1 MDAETY
7 SNAASGA
14 ARQPLGGKEIRFP
27 FNGLSSVITSSR
39 FGVSYTPAS
48 VNVLMRSPRNWG
60 RCGGTRPGLRA
71 FTGNQPI
78 AATSGHWLWPDGEP
92 IKWADGAG
100 VLFTEIG
107 STVIMPDGGVLFNPH
122 ETFNVSA
129 SKGAIP
135 PTCSACA
142 MYRARMV
149 VASGSMWYASRCGDY
164 ADFDYG
170 GDMEDVARAVAGNVA
185 LASRKGEDI
194 TSLAAIA
201 DSMLYIATKR
211 SLWRVSGDV
220 MQSMSQVSDHI
231 GIVGR
236 HAWCWD
242 GVRFW
247 FWSDKGLY
255 ALVAGEPPVNMTP
268 HLEDEVRGW
277 SDAVLVFDSERNGI
291 HVIGTDG
298 AGAVTDWF
306 YDIEN
311 RALWHMQYPATKRPV
326 AGGLAMLGGMN
337 RVVFLCADE
346 VWRYWDEEQADDDGT
361 DIISALAMGPITHT
375 TGNTENAFLAELD
388 FEMDTDITS
397 SSGVHVSGCVGRT
410 TDEAIKAAVAIVSWA
425 AGGASGT
432 SAYERF
438 AYSVV
443 PGWQHVVRPR
453 IRCNSF
459 AAVLWSTAG
468 RWAVSKITAV
478 HRGCGRIRR

>member
-7 SNAASGA
+7 SNVAQGT

-27 FNGLSSVITSSR
+27 YNGLSSVIVSSR
-39 FGVSYTPAS
+39 LGVSYTPAS
-48 VNVLMRSPRNWG
+48 VNVMFRSPHNWG
-60 RCGGTRPGLRA
+60 RCGGTRPGLKA
-71 FTGNQPI
+71 FTGTPQQLSNQ
-78 AATSGHWLWPDGEP
+78 
-92 IKWADGAG
+92 
-100 VLFTEIG
+100 
-107 STVIMPDGGVLFNPH
+107 H
-122 ETFNVSA
+122 EVFAVSA
-129 SKGAIP
+129 SKGSIP
-135 PTCSACA
+135 SPINASAK
-142 MYRARMV
+142 YRDRVV
-149 VASGSMWYASRCGDY
+149 VAGGTMWYASRLGVLD
-164 ADFDYG
+164 DFDYG
-170 GDMEDVARAVAGNVA
+170 CDIADVTRAVAGNIA
-185 LASRKGEDI
+185 LAGRGGE
-194 TSLAAIA
+194 TVTALAAIA
-201 DSMLYIATKR
+201 DSMLYVATGR
-211 SLWRVSGDV
+211 SLWRVTGEIT
-220 MQSMSQVSDHI
+220 QAMSQVSDHI

-255 ALVAGEPPVNMTP
+255 ALIAGEPPVNMTP

-298 AGAVTDWF
+298 AGAATDWF
-306 YDIEN
+306 YDIDN
-311 RALWHMQYPATKRPV
+311 KALWRMQYPAAKRPL

-337 RVVFLCADE
+337 RVVFLCADGF
-346 VWRYWDEEQADDDGT
+346 WRYWDEEQADDDGT

-388 FEMDTDITS
+388 FEMDESVTS
-397 SSGVHVSGCVGRT
+397 PSGVSVSGIVGRT
-410 TDEAIKAAVAIVSWA
+410 TNEAIDAAKVFVGRVA
-425 AGGASGT
+425 GAPGPLDT
-432 SAYERF
+432 ARF
-438 AYSVV
+438 TYVVV

-459 AAVLWSTAG
+459 VAVLWSAVG